1 MEQIIMFAVVLS
13 ALVAGLLEAVKS
25 MNLIDNRFLPL
36 TAVVLGAVLGGATE
50 FVPELLNNLSIG
62 ARIVAGIISG
72 LMAVGLFENIKQATN
87 ITKDGL

>member
-36 TAVVLGAVLGGATE
+36 AAVVLGAALGGATE

>member
-13 ALVAGLLEAVKS
+13 ALVAGLLEVVKS

-36 TAVVLGAVLGGATE
+36 AAVVLGAVLGAATE